1 MEMCLRMAAASAHS
15 DCNITPDP
23 QEACISP
30 CHQLNNIYRALG
42 AFRLCLP
49 RTSLAALQSCSLFLA
64 GSLSAL
70 HFVAG
75 KCQLSVLVLF
85 PTYRLPSLLLLI
97 YRSALVTTAAPG
109 NLQSVQ
115 RITSITDA
123 NLNSPEISMPI

>member
-1 MEMCLRMAAASAHS
+1 MEMCQVSYRCSLALNAAALILSNIGLRMAAASAHS
-15 DCNITPDP
+15 HCNITPDP

-75 KCQLSVLVLF
+75 KCQLSVLVL
-85 PTYRLPSLLLLI
+85 LPYLPPAVLTPSH
-97 YRSALVTTAAPG
+97 
-109 NLQSVQ
+109 
-115 RITSITDA
+115 
-123 NLNSPEISMPI
+123 IS